1 MNADLPALS
10 CQGLT
15 KRFGSLVAVDGLDL
29 RMDRGEC
36 FGLLGPNG
44 AGKTSTIEMLEGI
57 TSPDRGEI
65 QVLGRSWREHK
76 HEIRQLLGI
85 QLQETHFQN
94 KLRVQ
99 EVLALFRSFY
109 LNGPSVSTLL
119 QEISLTEKA
128 SAFVEQL
135 SGGQKQRLAL
145 GCALAGSPEIL
156 FLDEPTTGL
165 DPQARRQIWELIA
178 RHKAAGGTAILTTHY
193 MDEAQQLCD
202 RIAIMDHGRLIAL
215 GTPRE
220 LIRSLGGAH
229 VVEWQ
234 TVAQTHPSQEE
245 ILKIPSA
252 VAFRELADHRYCLTV
267 QHLHLALPELIQL
280 LERGGS
286 QLLALSTHQATLEDV
301 FLNLT
306 GRSLRES

>member
-1 MNADLPALS
+1 MNVELPALS

-15 KRFGSLVAVDGLDL
+15 KRYGSLLAVDGLDL
-29 RMDRGEC
+29 CIPRGEC

-44 AGKTSTIEMLEGI
+44 AGKTTAIEMLEGI
-57 TSPDRGEI
+57 TTPDSGEI
-65 QVLGRSWREHK
+65 HVLGRSWREHK
-76 HEIRQLLGI
+76 HEIRQFLGI

-94 KLRVQ
+94 KLRVR

-109 LNGPSVSTLL
+109 FHGPSVPTLL
-119 QEISLTEKA
+119 QQISLTEKA
-128 SAFVEQL
+128 AAFVEQL

-178 RHKAAGGTAILTTHY
+178 SHKSAGGTAILTTHY

-215 GTPRE
+215 GTPRN
-220 LIRSLGGAH
+220 LICSLGGAH

-234 TVAQTHPSQEE
+234 SAEQTLLSREE
-245 ILKIPSA
+245 VMRIPSA
-252 VAFRELADHRYCLTV
+252 VAFRELGERRYCLTV
-267 QHLHLALPELIQL
+267 KHLHRALPELIQL
-280 LERGGS
+280 LEGKAGH
-286 QLLALSTHQATLEDV
+286 LLALSTHQATLEDV